1 MFGRKGVTWVLAAS
15 VFWLS
20 ACGRVHEPEKSLP
33 TETSLSPEKSEQPET
48 SLPPEK
54 NAESPASVQQI
65 TLHVPGMIDRQGI
78 T

>member
-1 MFGRKGVTWVLAAS
+1 MFGRTSVRWVLAVS

-33 TETSLSPEKSEQPET
+33 TEE
-48 SLPPEK
+48 SLPTEK
-54 NAESPASVQQI
+54 NAESPAGVQQV

>member
-1 MFGRKGVTWVLAAS
+1 MFGRTGVTWVVAAS

-20 ACGRVHEPEKSLP
+20 ACGRVHEP
-33 TETSLSPEKSEQPET
+33 QT
-48 SLPPEK
+48 SLPRQT
-54 NAESPASVQQI
+54 NTASSAGVQQI

>member
-1 MFGRKGVTWVLAAS
+1 MFVRTGVTWVVAS
-15 VFWLS
+15 AFWLS

-33 TETSLSPEKSEQPET
+33 RETNT
-48 SLPPEK
+48 
-54 NAESPASVQQI
+54 ASSAGVKRI

>member
-1 MFGRKGVTWVLAAS
+1 MSGRTGVVWVLAVLA
-15 VFWLS
+15 FWVS

-33 TETSLSPEKSEQPET
+33 PESNAG
-48 SLPPEK
+48 PP
-54 NAESPASVQQI
+54 AAARQI

>member
-1 MFGRKGVTWVLAAS
+1 MFGRTGVTWVLAVS

-33 TETSLSPEKSEQPET
+33 TE
-48 SLPPEK
+48 K
-54 NAESPASVQQI
+54 NAESPVGVQQI